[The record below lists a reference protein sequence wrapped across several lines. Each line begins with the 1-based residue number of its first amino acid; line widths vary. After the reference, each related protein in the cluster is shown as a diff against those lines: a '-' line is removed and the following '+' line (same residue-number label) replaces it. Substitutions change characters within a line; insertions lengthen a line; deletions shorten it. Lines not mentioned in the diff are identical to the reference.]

1 MSIDKREEDN
11 YSTSDFSSEVSE
23 KKTFVGIIDRATDF
37 IKELFAL
44 YTEHVKFYKFEVH
57 RFTDICQYLTP
68 KSRNFFKPLYKD
80 EETDLQ
86 IYSWMFDYAK
96 NGKKIYLYV
105 VYNPH
110 TQHETPPCDSFYKN
124 IIDEKDK
131 LVEEINLLGSGLT
144 FLYKGTESGL
154 DKSVLNEIK
163 KTFRKVKI
171 TPESIKQLRFKKIL
185 EIKQLINSYI
195 SIVVDNFQIFKN
207 FEEARTFAQIGSEV
221 EIPNL
226 SELLA
231 AHYPER
237 DFTLLKAAEQSKL
250 PLPKVVRS
258 DGKKTFADVVGEN
271 IEIPEIQVIDS
282 TDDRPDDSS
291 HQIEK
296 KTPFLDALNKDVKV
310 TIEESPINQGTLLS
324 LAIVKFLE
332 DRNTPKDVI
341 DGLLNSILNK

>member
-1 MSIDKREEDN
+1 MSINEREEDN

-23 KKTFVGIIDRATDF
+23 KKNFVGIIDRATVF

-44 YTEHVKFYKFEVH
+44 YTEHVKFYKFDVH
-57 RFTDICQYLTP
+57 KFTDICQYLTP

-80 EETDLQ
+80 EKTDLQ

-105 VYNPH
+105 VYNPFA
-110 TQHETPPCDSFYKN
+110 QNETPPCDSFYKN

-144 FLYKGTESGL
+144 FLYKGTDSGV
-154 DKSVLNEIK
+154 DKSVLVEIK

-171 TPESIKQLRFKKIL
+171 TPESMKLLRFKKIL

-195 SIVVDNFQIFKN
+195 AIVVDNFQIFKN
-207 FEEARTFAQIGSEV
+207 FEEARTFAEIGSDV

-231 AHYPER
+231 VHYPDR
-237 DFTLLKAAEQSKL
+237 DFSVLKNTEESKH

-258 DGKKTFADVVGEN
+258 DGKKTFVDVVAQQPEM
-271 IEIPEIQVIDS
+271 PEIKVVDS
-282 TDDRPDDSS
+282 TDDAPV
-291 HQIEK
+291 QVQK
-296 KTPFLDALNKDVKV
+296 ATPFLDALNKEVEKP
-310 TIEESPINQGTLLS
+310 IEEQPPSQGTLLS
-324 LAIVKFLE
+324 LAIIKYLE
-332 DRNTPKDVI
+332 DRGTPKDII
-341 DGLLNSILNK
+341 DGLLETINL